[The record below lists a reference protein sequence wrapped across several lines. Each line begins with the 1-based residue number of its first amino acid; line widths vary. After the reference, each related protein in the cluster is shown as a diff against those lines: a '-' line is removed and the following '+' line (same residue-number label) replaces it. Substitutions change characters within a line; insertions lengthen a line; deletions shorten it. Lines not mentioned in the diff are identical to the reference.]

1 MALLAYQATPAY
13 PRPQHEDW
21 LCYQHFAPMRPGQPY
36 RSLVNQQ
43 VPCLPGTNA
52 GRQAHAVLQRYQQQV
67 AARQPGA
74 LPLEQ
79 VEVFYLPALS
89 LAGLLV
95 YNQAHKPVLYL
106 PAAGFCSSAAQ
117 RLTGQVLNACG
128 VPHTV
133 VAAAQ
138 QQVWQA
144 GLHMPYQAIF
154 RRPRFQD
161 AWQVACTFP

>member
-21 LCYQHFAPMRPGQPY
+21 LCYQRFAPMQPGQPY
-36 RSLVNQQ
+36 RSLINQQ
-43 VPCLPGTNA
+43 VPCLPSTNA

-89 LAGLLV
+89 LAGLLCII
-95 YNQAHKPVLYL
+95 KPTSQSCTYRQL
-106 PAAGFCSSAAQ
+106 GSAA
-117 RLTGQVLNACG
+117 
-128 VPHTV
+128 
-133 VAAAQ
+133 
-138 QQVWQA
+138 
-144 GLHMPYQAIF
+144 
-154 RRPRFQD
+154 RPPS
-161 AWQVACTFP
+161 A

>member
-1 MALLAYQATPAY
+1 M
-13 PRPQHEDW
+13 
-21 LCYQHFAPMRPGQPY
+21 
-36 RSLVNQQ
+36 
-43 VPCLPGTNA
+43 
-52 GRQAHAVLQRYQQQV
+52 VLQRYQQQV

-79 VEVFYLPALS
+79 VEVFYLPAQS

-117 RLTGQVLNACG
+117 SLTRQTLGACG
-128 VPHTV
+128 VPGHV

-144 GLHMPYQAIF
+144 GPYMPYQAIF

-161 AWQVACTFP
+161 AWQVTCTFP

>member
-13 PRPQHEDW
+13 PRPQLEAW
-21 LCYQHFAPMRPGQPY
+21 LCYQRFAPMRPGQSY

-52 GRQAHAVLQRYQQQV
+52 GRQAHMVLQRYQQQV

-106 PAAGFCSSAAQ
+106 PAAGFCSAAAQ
-117 RLTGQVLNACG
+117 SLARQTLGACG
-128 VPHTV
+128 VPGHV

-144 GLHMPYQAIF
+144 GPHTPYQAIF
-154 RRPRFQD
+154 RQPRFQD
-161 AWQVACTFP
+161 SWQVACTFP

>member
-13 PRPQHEDW
+13 PRPQLEAW
-21 LCYQHFAPMRPGQPY
+21 LCYQRFAPMRPGQPY
-36 RSLVNQQ
+36 RSLITQQ

-52 GRQAHAVLQRYQQQV
+52 GRWAHMVLQRYQQQV

-79 VEVFYLPALS
+79 VEVFYLPAQS

-117 RLTGQVLNACG
+117 SLTRQTLGACG
-128 VPHTV
+128 VPGHV

-144 GLHMPYQAIF
+144 GPYMPYQAIF

-161 AWQVACTFP
+161 AWQVTCTFP